1 MTNPA
6 IQRPAPAPDTIQIWS
21 DLLCPFAYVAI
32 HRLMAARDRHGLAD
46 RVQIDHHSFPLELF
60 NGPHPRP
67 GTDSEAVGLGQ
78 IEPDAQFR
86 LWTGPEWDYPST
98 VLLAA
103 EAVLASKEQGLNV
116 SADFDLAL
124 RRAFWTSSR
133 SIGHR
138 QVILEV
144 AGEVDG
150 LDVAALTEA
159 LDTGRHRAELMSD
172 FAISKTDEVQGSPH
186 LFLPDGFGVNNPGIS
201 VHWQG
206 PWAEGFPVVD
216 SHDSDWIDE
225 IFQRLGVG
233 ATV

>member
-1 MTNPA
+1 MTHSVA
-6 IQRPAPAPDTIQIWS
+6 QRPVPAPNTVQIWS

-32 HRLMAARDRHGLAD
+32 HRLMAAREKAGLTEQ
-46 RVQIDHHSFPLELF
+46 VQIDHHCFPLELF

-86 LWTGPEWDYPST
+86 LWTGPEWAYPST

-103 EAVLASKEQGLNV
+103 EAVLAAKEQSLNL
-116 SADFDLAL
+116 SAELDLAL
-124 RRAFWTSSR
+124 RRGFWSSSR
-133 SIGHR
+133 SIAHR
-138 QVILEV
+138 QVILDIAAEV
-144 AGEVDG
+144 PG

-159 LDTGRHRAELMSD
+159 LDTGRHRIDVMND
-172 FAISKTDEVQGSPH
+172 FAVSSGDEVKGSPH
-186 LFLPDGFGVNNPGIS
+186 LFLADGWEANNPGIS

-225 IFQRLGVG
+225 IFKRLGTQAG
-233 ATV
+233 A